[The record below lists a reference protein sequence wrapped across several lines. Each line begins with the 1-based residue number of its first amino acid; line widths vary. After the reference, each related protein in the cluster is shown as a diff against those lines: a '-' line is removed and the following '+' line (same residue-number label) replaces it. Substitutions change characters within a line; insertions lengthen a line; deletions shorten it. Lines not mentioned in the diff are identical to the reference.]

1 MPDSTLN
8 RRSVALLQTESNR
21 LSYPQKT
28 AESPIFSPL
37 PHRGNSNH
45 STGGLAS
52 SHRKRRNLTSV

>member
-28 AESPIFSPL
+28 AES
-37 PHRGNSNH
+37 RK
-45 STGGLAS
+45 S
-52 SHRKRRNLTSV
+52 SGPMMFDLILDGIDGFWQLREADTESIV